1 MLGENDV
8 LDFKQQITS
17 ESKIAKTMVSFAN
30 HKGGTLL
37 VGVDDD
43 KRILGIDPEEE
54 KFMLEKA
61 AGFYCRPEIKLVIH
75 VIHHKKV
82 NFLEVIVPEGKEKPY
97 YAKDDNGK
105 WWVHI
110 RVKDQSLL
118 ASKVVVDVLKR
129 QHNGADMAVPF
140 TSKEKALLE
149 YLNENDR
156 ITLKQYRKMLNLSAR
171 RATRIMVNLVSIGAI
186 RMHCTEK
193 TDYYTLS

>member
-1 MLGENDV
+1 LGENEK

-30 HKGGTLL
+30 HKGGILL

-43 KRILGIDPEEE
+43 KRILGVDPEEE

-61 AGFYCRPEIKLVIH
+61 AGFYCRPEIKLTIN

-82 NFLEVIVPEGKEKPY
+82 NFLEVLVPEGKDKPY
-97 YAKDDNGK
+97 YAKDDKGK

-118 ASKVVVDVLKR
+118 ASKVVVDVLRR
-129 QHNGADMAVPF
+129 QHNDDNIAVPF

-149 YLNENDR
+149 YLRDNDR
-156 ITLKQYRKMLNLSAR
+156 ITLKQYSKMLNLSAR

>member
-1 MLGENDV
+1 
-8 LDFKQQITS
+8 
-17 ESKIAKTMVSFAN
+17 
-30 HKGGTLL
+30 
-37 VGVDDD
+37 VDDD
-43 KRILGIDPEEE
+43 KRILGVDPEEE

-61 AGFYCRPEIKLVIH
+61 AGFFCKPEIKLTIN

-82 NFLEVIVPEGKEKPY
+82 NFLEVLVPEGKDKPY
-97 YAKDDNGK
+97 YAKDESGK

-129 QHNGADMAVPF
+129 QHSDYNSAVPF

-149 YLNENDR
+149 YLSENDR
-156 ITLKQYRKMLNLSAR
+156 ITLKEYCKMLNISAR
-171 RATRIMVNLVSIGAI
+171 RATRIMVNLVIIGAI
-186 RMHCTEK
+186 RLHSTEK